1 MRHDRELI
9 ALAKSQKLE
18 TIADRLQRT
27 PAYVLKRAARL
38 GLSIKGRTATKK

>member
-27 PAYVLKRAARL
+27 PTAAYISLLR
-38 GLSIKGRTATKK
+38 SGR